1 MVKLKN
7 YNKSFHSLILQKFN
21 KKMLKQGKQNISDS
35 VFLKMIFEL
44 KLNKDFNDRN
54 VIRLYESFLLNVL
67 IRFKIKFRKKG
78 KVSQEVPVPIK
89 DIQGVYQNTI
99 AFLIK
104 NFRNSK
110 GSSLDKIFIKEVLDI
125 LKNQG
130 SIKKQVLDLNKIVIK
145 NRKHLN

>member
-1 MVKLKN
+1 M
-7 YNKSFHSLILQKFN
+7 LQ
-21 KKMLKQGKQNISDS
+21 
-35 VFLKMIFEL
+35 FLKHWL
-44 KLNKDFNDRN
+44 QTSKNKDFNDRN

-67 IRFKIKFRKKG
+67 IRFKIKIRKKG

-110 GSSLDKIFIKEVLDI
+110 GSSLDKIFIKEVLLI
-125 LKNQG
+125 LK
-130 SIKKQVLDLNKIVIK
+130 K
-145 NRKHLN
+145 